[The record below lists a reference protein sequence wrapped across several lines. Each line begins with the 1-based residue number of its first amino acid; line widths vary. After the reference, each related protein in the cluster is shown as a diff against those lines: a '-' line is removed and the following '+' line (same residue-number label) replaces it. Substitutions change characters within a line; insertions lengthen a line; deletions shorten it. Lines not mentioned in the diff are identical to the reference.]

1 MKAKLLI
8 VCMLAYGK
16 TYAGTPAMDDTNKL
30 YLIAML
36 LFAVLI
42 GGPYVFRFIKT
53 KLTKPVMPNNQE
65 TEDTGNTPKQEEE

>member
-1 MKAKLLI
+1 M
-8 VCMLAYGK
+8 CMLAYGH

-36 LFAVLI
+36 LFALLI

-53 KLTKPVMPNNQE
+53 KLTKPAPPDNQLP
-65 TEDTGNTPKQEEE
+65 EDTENNDTSS

>member
-1 MKAKLLI
+1 
-8 VCMLAYGK
+8 MLAYGN

>member
-1 MKAKLLI
+1 MKAKLLLM
-8 VCMLAYGK
+8 CMLAYGH

-36 LFAVLI
+36 LFALLI

-53 KLTKPVMPNNQE
+53 KLTKPASPDNQLL
-65 TEDTGNTPKQEEE
+65 EDTNDAPKQDGE

>member
-8 VCMLAYGK
+8 VCMLAYGN